1 MIPSLEK
8 LQKRSLTS
16 PGSGTI
22 WMGILVLSL
31 VVSFLCMGSRSAG
44 AVEVG
49 TIWGDNAAF
58 GNGTVDEWCL
68 STCGSFTAGQLMHQ
82 FSPNSTFDTYWNG
95 RGVVQ
100 VGNTLYLT
108 NSGSNNVYMMNATTG
123 ASEGIAFSVSGS
135 SGLSAIAYD
144 GKNFWVG
151 DYSGTNHAY
160 QYTPTGTL
168 LSTISLSNC
177 TGYCDGLEYFN
188 GKLISNRWD
197 GCCGG
202 TPVPYDVY
210 STSGTLLTSALI
222 SNPLD
227 STGIA
232 FDGTN
237 FWTSNINNGSLSEW
251 SSTGAFLQT
260 INLQSPTV
268 GGLLVEDLSVNYAQ
282 VMPPTGVPEPST
294 VVLFASGLLITL
306 VMFHVKKNRLSLRTP
321 RA

>member
-1 MIPSLEK
+1 MIPASMEP
-8 LQKRSLTS
+8 QISSFPSPRFRSFWTGL
-16 PGSGTI
+16 
-22 WMGILVLSL
+22 LALSL
-31 VVSFLCMGSRSAG
+31 VASFLFLGSLTAG
-44 AVEVG
+44 AVEVQ
-49 TIWGDNAAF
+49 TIWGDNASF
-58 GNGTVDEWCL
+58 GAGTVDEWCL
-68 STCGSFTAGQLMHQ
+68 STCGSYTAGQLMKQ
-82 FSPNSTFDTYWNG
+82 FSPNTAFDTYWNG

-144 GKNFWVG
+144 GKNFWVA

-222 SNPLD
+222 SNPLA

-251 SSTGAFLQT
+251 SSSGAFIQT
-260 INLQSPTV
+260 ISLQSPTV
-268 GGLLVEDLSVNYAQ
+268 GGLLVEDLSVNYSQ
-282 VMPPTGVPEPST
+282 VIPPPGVPEPST
-294 VVLFASGLLITL
+294 VVLFGSALLI
-306 VMFHVKKNRLSLRTP
+306 SLALLHRKANLLRAP